1 MKTIKLK
8 RPQNTIRTSLW
19 KFNAVAIIL
28 LFSYRLCA
36 QDTQAYLEK
45 YKNYTEL
52 QTVYNEEYHIG
63 IDKDNKLNITLNQH
77 EELLVLTDKASAIRT
92 TESVVFSDLLPLVS
106 YEAYTLNNVNN
117 KEKKTKIAQVNDR
130 KYNRNNVFDSDVKL
144 KEFTFANLVQGS
156 KKVIKHEVFFKDPF
170 LLHRFNIGVSSPSVK
185 RMLTINY
192 PDNVTLDYK
201 IFNIAPEDVKVEKKQ
216 KGSKRALIF
225 TVESPQVMK
234 YDSDSPG
241 ILYEMPHLHF
251 WITEYTVSKETHKV
265 LGTTDK
271 LYDYYRKFI
280 GQINVEEH
288 QELKDFT
295 RELVKND
302 LTDLEK
308 LKRIFNWVQKNIKY
322 IAFESGYEGFIP
334 REASEVYSRKYG
346 DCKDMASI
354 ICDMAR
360 YAGIPNVHFT
370 WIGSRELPYRYSEL
384 PTLAV
389 DNHMIASY
397 TYDKGII
404 YLDATDA
411 HVPFG
416 LPSGFI
422 QGKEALIAKGDL
434 YTITKVPE
442 VDAEE
447 NAETDVLKLS
457 LDNQKLKGSGT
468 YTSNGLLATNYRNAI
483 GDDQRMR
490 NEFVKELV
498 GKGNDK
504 FKLIRYT
511 EEQFDNDDK
520 PYSIQYDFELDNY
533 VVRSGADSYVNLPL
547 NKSIVANTLENN
559 RMLSFDL
566 EMLQKQS
573 HSISLALP
581 QNTEVVY
588 VPENVS
594 FENELL
600 KYVITYEKSK
610 DEIVLKY
617 ETITRKTIITPR
629 EFALWNAT
637 LKTLKEHLSENIILK
652 NNEKN

>member
-1 MKTIKLK
+1 MKTIKFK
-8 RPQNTIRTSLW
+8 RSQSTTLTSLW
-19 KFNAVAIIL
+19 KFNAVALIL
-28 LFSYRLCA
+28 LFSYRLYA
-36 QDTQAYLEK
+36 QDTQTYLDK

-63 IDKDNKLNITLNQH
+63 IDKDNKLNVTLNQH

-117 KEKKTKIAQVNDR
+117 KDKKTKIAQVNDR

-156 KKVIKHEVFFKDPF
+156 KKVIKHEVLFKDPF
-170 LLHRFNIGVSSPSVK
+170 LLHRFNIGVSSPSIK
-185 RMLTINY
+185 RILTINY

-201 IFNIAPEDVKVEKKQ
+201 IFNIASEDVKVEKKQ

-225 TVESPQVMK
+225 TVESPKIMK

-251 WITEYTVSKETHKV
+251 WITEYTVNKETRKV

-271 LYDYYRKFI
+271 LYDYYKKFI
-280 GQINVEEH
+280 HEINVEEH
-288 QELKDFT
+288 TELKNFT
-295 RELVKND
+295 RELIKND
-302 LTDLEK
+302 STDLEK

-334 REASEVYSRKYG
+334 REASEVFSRKYG

-360 YAGIPNVHFT
+360 YAGIPDVNFT

-397 TYDKGII
+397 TYGREVM

-422 QGKEALIAKGDL
+422 QGKEALIAQGDH

-442 VDAEE
+442 VRAEE
-447 NAETDVLKLS
+447 NTETDVLKLS
-457 LDNQKLKGSGT
+457 LDNQKLKGDGT
-468 YTSNGLLATNYRNAI
+468 YTSSGLLAANYRNAI

-490 NEFVKELV
+490 NEFIKALV

-511 EEQFDNDDK
+511 EKHFDNDDL
-520 PYSIQYDFELDNY
+520 PYSIEYDFELDNY
-533 VVRSGADSYVNLPL
+533 VVRSGGDLYINLPL
-547 NKSIVANTLENN
+547 NKSIVSNTLENN

-566 EMLQKQS
+566 EMLQKQNY
-573 HSISLALP
+573 SIALALP
-581 QNTEVVY
+581 KNTEVVY
-588 VPENVS
+588 VPENIS
-594 FENELL
+594 FENELM
-600 KYVITYEKSK
+600 KYFITYEKNK
-610 DEIVLKY
+610 EEIVLKY
-617 ETITRKTIITPR
+617 EITTRKTIIPPS

>member
-1 MKTIKLK
+1 MKIIKLK
-8 RPQNTIRTSLW
+8 RLQSTIRISSW
-19 KFNAVAIIL
+19 KFNAVVIIL

-36 QDTQAYLEK
+36 QDMQGYLEK

-63 IDKDNKLNITLNQH
+63 IDRDDKLNITLNQH
-77 EELLVLTDKASAIRT
+77 EELLVLTDKASVIRT

-106 YEAYTLNNVNN
+106 YEAYTLNSINN
-117 KEKKTKIAQVNDR
+117 KDKKTKVAQVRDR
-130 KYNRNNVFDSDVKL
+130 RYNRSNVFDSDVKL

-156 KKVIKHEVFFKDPF
+156 RKVIKHEVLFKDPF
-170 LLHRFNIGVSSPSVK
+170 LLHRFNIGVSAPSIK
-185 RMLTINY
+185 RVLTINY
-192 PDNVTLDYK
+192 PENVTLDYK
-201 IFNIAPEDVKVEKKQ
+201 IFNIESKDVKVEKKQ
-216 KGSKRALIF
+216 KGNKRALVF
-225 TVESPQVMK
+225 TVESPQIMK

-251 WITEYTVSKETHKV
+251 WISEYTVNKETRKV

-280 GQINVEEH
+280 SQINVEEH
-288 QELKDFT
+288 EELKAFT
-295 RELVKND
+295 RELVMND
-302 LTDLEK
+302 ATDLEK

-397 TYDKGII
+397 TYDKGVI
-404 YLDATDA
+404 YLDATDS

-422 QGKEALIAKGDL
+422 QGKEALIAQGDQ
-434 YTITKVPE
+434 YTINLVPE
-442 VDAEE
+442 VNAEQ
-447 NAETDVLKLS
+447 NTETDVLKLA
-457 LDNQKLKGSGT
+457 LDNQKLRGNGI
-468 YTSNGLLATNYRNAI
+468 YTSSGLRATNYRNAI
-483 GDDQRMR
+483 GDDQSMR
-490 NEFVKELV
+490 NEFVKSLV

-504 FKLIRYT
+504 FKLIQYT
-511 EEQFDNDDK
+511 EEDFENDDK
-520 PYSIQYDFELDNY
+520 PYAIQYDFELDNY
-533 VVRSGADSYVNLPL
+533 VVRSGSDLYVNLPL
-547 NKSIVANTLENN
+547 NKSIVSYTLENN

-566 EMLQKQS
+566 EMLQKQNY
-573 HSISLALP
+573 SISLVLP
-581 QNTEVVY
+581 QDMEVVY
-588 VPENVS
+588 VPENTA
-594 FENELL
+594 FENELM
-600 KYVITYEKSK
+600 KYFITYEKNK
-610 DEIVLKY
+610 GEIALKY
-617 ETITRKTIITPR
+617 GIITKKTIIAPR